1 MMICIVF
8 ICLAYLIGSIPT
20 AVWTGKK
27 WHGLDPREHGSK
39 NAGATN
45 TFRVLGKKSGWFV
58 LIVDIT
64 KGILA
69 SILPLL
75 IAENYSDNQ
84 LLVFQLT
91 TSFACIIGHVFPIF
105 AQFKGGKGVAT
116 SLGIIIGLN
125 PVSAAISLGIFL
137 VVFLLF
143 KYVSLGAI
151 VTSLSYPFV
160 SYFIVKED
168 ARIMIIFTVLLGFLI
183 IVSHRKNITRLMNG
197 EESRMNLSRRKE

>member
-1 MMICIVF
+1 MMISILF
-8 ICLAYLIGSIPT
+8 ICFAYLIGSIPT

-125 PVSAAISLGIFL
+125 PISAAISLGIFL

>member
-1 MMICIVF
+1 MMISILF
-8 ICLAYLIGSIPT
+8 ICFAYLIGSIPT

-75 IAENYSDNQ
+75 IADNYSDNQ

-125 PVSAAISLGIFL
+125 PISAAISLGIFL

>member
-1 MMICIVF
+1 M
-8 ICLAYLIGSIPT
+8 
-20 AVWTGKK
+20 
-27 WHGLDPREHGSK
+27 
-39 NAGATN
+39 
-45 TFRVLGKKSGWFV
+45 
-58 LIVDIT
+58 
-64 KGILA
+64 
-69 SILPLL
+69 

-151 VTSLSYPFV
+151 VTSISYPFI